1 MKSLFSK
8 YVWLQLVLSIL
19 LLFSGSLIIAFAISG
34 RQNVLRDG
42 LNLVVAI
49 TLFIFGLFA
58 ILTAFIFEYRKVLTA
73 ALVYGS
79 ICIALGV
86 LLCNGI
92 YNKNLYLLD
101 FIVLLLSVFF
111 IVIGVIELVKGI
123 IMLLKKTKETGIA
136 VAALVVGLGFIALGI
151 ISIIYRNQI
160 VNAFCILAGVLLVA
174 VGVYELIMGIRT
186 LAHSSKNRGSKKS
199 TKPARADQEV
209 KELDYTKE

>member
-34 RQNVLRDG
+34 RQNILRDG

-58 ILTAFIFEYRKVLTA
+58 ILTAFIFESRKVITA
-73 ALVYGS
+73 ALLYGS
-79 ICIALGV
+79 ACIALGV

-92 YNKNLYLLD
+92 YNQNLFLLD
-101 FIVLLLSVFF
+101 FIVVLLAVFF
-111 IVIGVIELVKGI
+111 IVVGVIEIIKGI
-123 IMLLKKTKETGIA
+123 IMLAKKIQNNGLA

-151 ISIIYRNQI
+151 LSIIFRNEI

-174 VGVYELIMGIRT
+174 AGVYELIMGIRA
-186 LAHSSKNRGSKKS
+186 LAHHSRANKKS
-199 TKPARADQEV
+199 RKPAKSDQQEI
-209 KELDYTKE
+209 KEIDYTK